1 MKKTLKNKRIKFN
14 FHFALFPFI
23 SLIISLLTTQTQAQI
38 PELSGSELKKLEKAE
53 ELKTEAEE
61 LQLKS
66 NELYLEASVLKQDEE
81 FDISKKLQKEAENLE
96 KDALKN
102 EEKAADLF
110 EESIS
115 IQKDIY
121 DESIE
126 KFWKDFD
133 GDQTDYTN
141 AKLIEETAEEYFF
154 RAEETRR
161 DASKMKDDKDAIL
174 KQNEAYELELMALEK
189 LITAYEIYKYG
200 PSGVVTY
207 PDEPPTEEE
216 NIAQTTT
223 EDTYELNEE
232 TTEPVVSS
240 PEQQIEQ
247 TGEQIPPD
255 QGDINVDQQQLDM
268 ILDNIERSKASGD
281 TAAQFYPSN
290 LFTSFD
296 TESLRSS
303 MEQYQ
308 SMELPESSID
318 EQQEAE
324 IVTEF
329 QEPVEQIQDTEPR
342 ETFVE
347 PVEETT
353 APENS
358 QVEIGKVEETVV
370 PDPNSVIIYKV
381 QLAADRA
388 PVSQN
393 VLKKLYYGDREI
405 ERINEEGWYKYSIG
419 DFDTFEEA
427 DAYRKSLGVNDAF
440 VVAYRGSKRLRDY
453 QQETAEA
460 KPEPQVQRQTKADD
474 TPEPAE
480 ISSSGDQIEF
490 VVQIAASKSSMNNNQ
505 LRRIYNG
512 SKEINM
518 RREDGWY
525 KYQIGHTSE
534 YDNAKQTLKNTD
546 VKGAFIAAYKGNE
559 KLELGKVLGKRNT
572 SPGQLTFFVQIAA
585 SKTPLTD
592 AQIQRLTKGKNEVR
606 EIREEGWYKYQ
617 IAAGSSYGDARRLKN
632 LLSLNGTFAV
642 AYKNGEKIDIRKA
655 IKMTK

>member
-14 FHFALFPFI
+14 LHLVLFLFI
-23 SLIISLLTTQTQAQI
+23 SLIFSFLPSLSQAQI
-38 PELSGSELKKLEKAE
+38 AELSDSELKKLEKAE
-53 ELKTEAEE
+53 KLKTEAEE

-102 EEKAADLF
+102 EEKAAKLF

-115 IQKDIY
+115 IQKEIY
-121 DESIE
+121 AESIE
-126 KFWKDFD
+126 KFWKAFD
-133 GDQTDYTN
+133 GEQDDYIN

-189 LITAYEIYKYG
+189 LITAYETYKYG

-207 PDEPPTEEE
+207 PDEPPAEEV
-216 NIAQTTT
+216 IAPETTT
-223 EDTYELNEE
+223 EDTYEMNEE
-232 TTEPVVSS
+232 TAEPVVSS

-255 QGDINVDQQQLDM
+255 QGDLSIDQQQLDM
-268 ILDNIERSKASGD
+268 ILDNIERSETSGD
-281 TAAQFYPSN
+281 STAQFYPRN

-296 TESLRSS
+296 TESLRNS

-308 SMELPESSID
+308 SMEMPESSID
-318 EQQEAE
+318 EEQEAE
-324 IVTEF
+324 VVTEF
-329 QEPVEQIQDTEPR
+329 QEPLE
-342 ETFVE
+342 ETQKTE
-347 PVEETT
+347 PVE
-353 APENS
+353 APIQQTEEIPAQEKS
-358 QVEIGKVEETVV
+358 QLEIGKVEETVV

-388 PVSQN
+388 PIAQN
-393 VLKKLYYGDREI
+393 VLKKLYYGDREV

-427 DAYRKSLGVNDAF
+427 DDYRKSLGVNDAF
-440 VVAYRGSKRLRDY
+440 VVAYRGSKRLKDY
-453 QQETAEA
+453 QQDAAET
-460 KPEPQVQRQTKADD
+460 KPEILEDTKIEA
-474 TPEPAE
+474 TPKPTEKAV
-480 ISSSGDQIEF
+480 SSDQIEF
-490 VVQIAASKSSMNNNQ
+490 VVQIAASKSSMDKNQ
-505 LRRIYNG
+505 LHRIYKG
-512 SKEINM
+512 RKDINM
-518 RREDGWY
+518 RREEGWY
-525 KYQIGHTSE
+525 KYQIGRTSD
-534 YDNAKQTLKNTD
+534 YSNAKQTLKNTN
-546 VKGAFIAAYKGNE
+546 VKGAFIAAYKGDE
-559 KLELGKVLGKRNT
+559 KLDLGKVLSGKSTLN
-572 SPGQLTFFVQIAA
+572 GQLIFVVQIAA

-592 AQIQRLTKGKNEVR
+592 KQIERLKKGNNEVR
-606 EIREEGWYKYQ
+606 EIREEGWHKYQ
-617 IAAGSSYGDARRLKN
+617 IVAGSSYSDARRLKN
-632 LLSLNGTFAV
+632 LLNLNGAFAV